1 MNPGEDNV
9 GETPPVVWPDELR
22 QALKRDLPSFDWDGQ
37 VAPVCAEIVP
47 IVEPHYES
55 ICRVFWDHYVAHPA
69 TAHLRS
75 YYTPEKFDAQI
86 AGSVIYM
93 RAKFEHPLG
102 RDWKAMACS
111 HARDA
116 DQAGVPL
123 APLLSS
129 LAAAHQATSRVVGEA
144 CAQDGARMARYADVM
159 LRVSLVEAH
168 LLTSYISHL
177 VSTRAQEARLE
188 SSRKFRESI
197 AASIEGTAQ
206 LGNKI
211 RGQAARTSNSAQGML
226 DKTAEVASAAEQ
238 SAVAMREAAQTAA
251 GLIRAIEDAR
261 TEVEAAAEI
270 ATRASSQAG
279 QAVETSGALS
289 DHAKSIESI
298 LGLIRDIAGQTNL
311 LALNATI
318 EAARAGDAGRGFA
331 VVAQEVKSLA
341 NQTARA
347 TDDIAAKIAAIQSA
361 TRSTVDTNASIKA
374 TVAEVQESAS
384 RIRFAMESQAQ
395 TVTAIT
401 AAVDETALAA
411 DSMSNTIAT
420 IREDTE
426 AVAAEMGALAS
437 DVSDVDDRLG
447 GLKDAADQFSTSVA
461 A

>member
-1 MNPGEDNV
+1 MNESQPIV
-9 GETPPVVWPDELR
+9 FPDDLR
-22 QALKRDLPSFDWDGQ
+22 AALKRDLPPFDWDGQ
-37 VAPVCAEIVP
+37 IAPVSAELLP
-47 IVEPHYES
+47 LVEPHYEA
-55 ICRVFWDHYVAHPA
+55 ICRLFWDRYLDHPA
-69 TAHLRS
+69 TAHVRS
-75 YYTPEKFDAQI
+75 YYTPKQLETQVA
-86 AGSVIYM
+86 ASVAYM
-93 RAKFEHPLG
+93 RAKFEDPLG
-102 RDWKAMACS
+102 RDWKVMACA
-111 HARDA
+111 HARDS
-116 DQAGVPL
+116 DQAGIPL

-129 LAAAHQATSRVVGEA
+129 LSAAHQATLAVVGEA
-144 CAQDGARMARYADVM
+144 CADDGVRLARYADVM
-159 LRVSLVEAH
+159 QRVALVEAH
-168 LLTSYISHL
+168 LLTSYVSHL
-177 VSTRAQEARLE
+177 VGTRAQKARQE
-188 SSRKFRESI
+188 SSDKFRESI

-206 LGNKI
+206 LGTKI
-211 RGQAARTSNSAQGML
+211 RGQAARTSGSAQGMI
-226 DKTAEVASAAEQ
+226 DKTAEVAAAAEQ

-270 ATRASSQAG
+270 ATRASSQASES
-279 QAVETSGALS
+279 VETSSALS

-361 TRSTVDTNASIKA
+361 TRSTVETSAGIKS
-374 TVAEVQESAS
+374 TVAEVQESAN
-384 RIRFAMESQAQ
+384 RIRFAMEAQAQ

-426 AVAAEMGALAS
+426 AVAREMGALAS

-447 GLKDAADQFSTSVA
+447 GLKSAADQFSASVA